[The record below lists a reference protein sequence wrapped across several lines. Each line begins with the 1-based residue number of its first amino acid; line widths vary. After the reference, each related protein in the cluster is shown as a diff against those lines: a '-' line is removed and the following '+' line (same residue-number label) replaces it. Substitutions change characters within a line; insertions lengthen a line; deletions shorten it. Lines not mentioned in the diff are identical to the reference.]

1 MKNIVIKQKLN
12 SALVLNS
19 AHDDYL
25 LIDQLYAWDYLTLDY
40 STIDKLIKAL
50 QKIKESKCKMNVSK
64 S

>member
-1 MKNIVIKQKLN
+1 MKDIVIKQKIN
-12 SALVLNS
+12 SCLVLIS

-25 LIDQLYAWDYLTLDY
+25 IIDQSDILDYLTLDY

-50 QKIKESKCKMNVSK
+50 QKIKESKCKMSVSK

>member
-1 MKNIVIKQKLN
+1 MKDIVIKQKIN
-12 SALVLNS
+12 SCLVLIS

-25 LIDQLYAWDYLTLDY
+25 IIDQSDILDYLTLDY

-50 QKIKESKCKMNVSK
+50 QKIKESKCKMSESK

>member
-1 MKNIVIKQKLN
+1 MKDIVIKQKIN
-12 SALVLNS
+12 SCLVLIS

-25 LIDQLYAWDYLTLDY
+25 IIDQSDILDYLTLDY